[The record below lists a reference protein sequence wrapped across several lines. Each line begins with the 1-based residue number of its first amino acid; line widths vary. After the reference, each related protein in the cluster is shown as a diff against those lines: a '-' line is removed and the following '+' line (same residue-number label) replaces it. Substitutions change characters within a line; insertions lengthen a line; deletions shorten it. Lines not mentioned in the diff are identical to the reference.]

1 MKLSMSKAQREAF
14 LADTHVAIVSIPE
27 EGRGPLTVPIWYS
40 YARGGDVL
48 LVMGGSSRKAELIRA
63 ARRLSLCVQS
73 EAPPYQYVSIE
84 GPATIEGPP
93 DFEGVVKPMAYRYLG
108 KQMGAAY
115 LELTRAEREGSV
127 IVRMRPE
134 RWITVDYN
142 KMAAQ
147 AGA

>member
-1 MKLSMSKAQREAF
+1 MKLYMSKSQREAV
-14 LADTHVAIVSIPE
+14 LADTHVAIVSVPD

-48 LVMGGSSRKAELIRA
+48 LVMSGSSRKAELIRA

-93 DFEGVVKPMAYRYLG
+93 DFEGLVKPMAHRYLG
-108 KQMGAAY
+108 EQMGAAY
-115 LELTRAEREGSV
+115 LQLTRAEREGSAL
-127 IVRMRPE
+127 VRIRPE
-134 RWITVDYN
+134 RWITVDYS
-142 KMAAQ
+142 KMAVQ
-147 AGA
+147 VGA